1 MFPPVTAWILIDRR
15 APTGVQLGQRD
26 AFGGV
31 LDVKPLV
38 SAAVMECGQE
48 RRRGVANRCVVSS
61 VLALCTLAVV
71 LLAGNIK
78 LVTGENTLVWDAE
91 GFFAP
96 AFTLVADHARAG
108 KILRW
113 NLWSSA
119 GSPDYAEPEFGATSP
134 LAILVGFLGG
144 GTEVAFRAYVL
155 LFWYLGGV

>member
-1 MFPPVTAWILIDRR
+1 MFPPPTAWILIDRR

-38 SAAVMECGQE
+38 SASAAVMECGQE
-48 RRRGVANRCVVSS
+48 RRRGVASRCVVSS
-61 VLALCTLAVV
+61 VLALCTLALV

-96 AFTLVADHARAG
+96 A
-108 KILRW
+108 
-113 NLWSSA
+113 
-119 GSPDYAEPEFGATSP
+119 
-134 LAILVGFLGG
+134 
-144 GTEVAFRAYVL
+144 
-155 LFWYLGGV
+155 